1 MKKRNIIKGEQM
13 SENYD
18 LSKMKSRPNPYAKQ
32 LKKQITLRMNPEVI
46 DYFKEMSEETG
57 IPYQSLMNLYLSDCM
72 NANRKLQL
80 SWQS

>member
-1 MKKRNIIKGEQM
+1 M